1 MTQSKKSEDT
11 FTINLDNMSSGTET
25 YTVSG
30 DSSIVFSDSISSITM
45 SDYVVDTVD
54 LTNITTI
61 SGDIDWNN
69 MGTIKINRTMFED
82 CMPDADRINDM
93 CKEYP
98 ALAKAYE
105 NFKTIYKMVDQD
117 YKGKYE
123 DDDEFPF

>member
-11 FTINLDNMSSGTET
+11 FTIDISNMSSGTDT
-25 YTVSG
+25 YTLSG
-30 DSSIVFSDSISSITM
+30 DDSIVFTDTTSSITLT
-45 SDYVVDTVD
+45 DYVVDTVD
-54 LTNITTI
+54 LTNITTV
-61 SGDIDWNN
+61 SGDFDWDN
-69 MGTIKINRTMFED
+69 MGTINIDRRIFD
-82 CMPDADRINDM
+82 DYMPDAGRINDM

-123 DDDEFPF
+123 DNDEFPF

>member
-11 FTINLDNMSSGTET
+11 FTINISNMSSGTDT
-25 YTVSG
+25 YTLSG
-30 DSSIVFSDSISSITM
+30 DSSIVFTDTTSSITL
-45 SDYVVDTVD
+45 SDYVVDTID
-54 LTNITTI
+54 LSNITTI

>member
-11 FTINLDNMSSGTET
+11 FTIDISNMSSGTDT
-25 YTVSG
+25 YTLSG
-30 DSSIVFSDSISSITM
+30 DDSIVFTDTTSSITLT
-45 SDYVVDTVD
+45 DYVVDTVD
-54 LTNITTI
+54 LTNITTV
-61 SGDIDWNN
+61 SGDFDWDN
-69 MGTIKINRTMFED
+69 MGTIKIDRTIFD
-82 CMPDADRINDM
+82 DYMPDAGRINDM